1 VNACG
6 FLFTETHHHAEF
18 SMSEDPLSNL
28 DLQQSIDLRWTLR
41 DIQAKRWLLCPV
53 DPSHLEKLIAM
64 GLVETTDDEPVLTKS
79 GLDAI
84 A

>member
-1 VNACG
+1 
-6 FLFTETHHHAEF
+6 
-18 SMSEDPLSNL
+18 MSEDPLSNL
-28 DLQQSIDLRWTLR
+28 DLQQSIELRWTLR

-53 DPSHLEKLIAM
+53 DPSHLENLIAM
-64 GLVETTDDEPVLTKS
+64 GLVEMKDDEPVLTES